1 MSQNQAA
8 KTIQVN
14 FRRWLAQAN
23 RTLLSAEEE
32 GSPISY
38 ASSSD
43 TEWDEDSLVGESYG
57 RATYNFS
64 GGTTMRPVF
73 GSRPRTS
80 LMDISDDDQDMD
92 YPYSDDEEEGTTIC
106 GW

>member
-8 KTIQVN
+8 TTIQKYA
-14 FRRWLAQAN
+14 RRWLVEAN
-23 RTLLSAEEE
+23 WNCFFADE
-32 GSPISY
+32 GEPHIERPR
-38 ASSSD
+38 APD
-43 TEWDEDSLVGESYG
+43 DEWDEDSLVGESYG

-64 GGTTMRPVF
+64 GGTTMGPVF
-73 GSRPRTS
+73 GSSPRTS